1 MAMLFIPRPRHT
13 GRVYWMPFASAS
25 SVQQDLEQG
34 DKITTWASCYA
45 TTWHKYPAN
54 RCFTACA
61 AVKDRLSASTR
72 LKTRCCH
79 LTRRSKNTTY
89 NASLKLPCSHRDTS
103 DLLPTPQ
110 TVNSQPVS
118 STKGEDKA
126 AQAVW
131 RLVFP
136 DSTYFTHRLDSTSAV
151 RNALERSSP
160 RCLSRQ
166 KAHWHAASFTETQGG
181 FTQVKAFQNKRSR
194 EGEGP

>member
-13 GRVYWMPFASAS
+13 GGVYWMPFASAN

-34 DKITTWASCYA
+34 DKITTWASSYA
-45 TTWHKYPAN
+45 TTWHKYTAN
-54 RCFTACA
+54 RCLTACA

-79 LTRRSKNTTY
+79 LTRRSKNRKY
-89 NASLKLPCSHRDTS
+89 NASLELPCSRRGTS
-103 DLLPTPQ
+103 DLLPAPQ
-110 TVNSQPVS
+110 TVNNQPVS

-126 AQAVW
+126 AQPVR

-166 KAHWHAASFTETQGG
+166 KTHWHADSSTKTQGG
-181 FTQVKAFQNKRSR
+181 LHNSHK
-194 EGEGP
+194 